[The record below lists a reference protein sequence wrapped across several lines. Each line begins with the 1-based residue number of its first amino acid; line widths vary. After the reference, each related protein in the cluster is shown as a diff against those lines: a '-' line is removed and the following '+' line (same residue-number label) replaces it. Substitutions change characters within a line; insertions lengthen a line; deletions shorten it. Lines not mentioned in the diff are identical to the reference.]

1 MTQPRIRAVIE
12 ITAGPSGELP
22 ADLLIAAYRASQWD
36 RIALVLNGVLP
47 EDVDCILDPI
57 VRTLPL
63 DIPGLTYI
71 DVAQGP
77 QVRDALL
84 EASAEGLRP
93 PWPGIA
99 VFPVPSR
106 SSSSG

>member
-36 RIALVLNGVLP
+36 RIALVLDGVLP
-47 EDVDCILDPI
+47 EEVDCILDPI

-71 DVAQGP
+71 DVAQDLR
-77 QVRDALL
+77 VRDALL
-84 EASAEGLRP
+84 EAQGQVELASSADG
-93 PWPGIA
+93 GVMSA
-99 VFPVPSR
+99 
-106 SSSSG
+106 